1 MQPASCGMSSFK
13 QEPMAQTKN
22 HNQSLTQCVD
32 LPEVFE
38 YLGLS
43 KYTDVFV
50 QQEVNISSF
59 LVENFSRKF
68 LVSKKSNANFSIFGQ
83 NFSKFLISKFKR
95 FFRLTFKRFYR

>member
-1 MQPASCGMSSFK
+1 MSKIWPQYDLWPWTQRFNLVEQMQPASCGMASFK
-13 QEPMAQTKN
+13 QEQMSQTKN

-50 QQEVNISSF
+50 QQEVKNRDF
-59 LVENFSRKF
+59 R
-68 LVSKKSNANFSIFGQ
+68 
-83 NFSKFLISKFKR
+83 SKFISGFFGFKKFGPD
-95 FFRLTFKRFYR
+95 

>member
-1 MQPASCGMSSFK
+1 MQPASCGMASFK
-13 QEPMAQTKN
+13 QEPISQTKN

-50 QQEVNISSF
+50 QQEVKISSF
-59 LVENFSRKF
+59 LFNF
-68 LVSKKSNANFSIFGQ
+68 FSP
-83 NFSKFLISKFKR
+83 NFLIVLKILILNFLNSNQF
-95 FFRLTFKRFYR
+95 LG

>member
-1 MQPASCGMSSFK
+1 MQIWPVKFDLNVTFWPWTQRFNLVEQMQPASCGMSSFK
-13 QEPMAQTKN
+13 QEPMAQPKN

-50 QQEVNISSF
+50 QQEVIF
-59 LVENFSRKF
+59 
-68 LVSKKSNANFSIFGQ
+68 FSIFGQ
-83 NFSKFLISKFKR
+83 NFSII
-95 FFRLTFKRFYR
+95 

>member
-1 MQPASCGMSSFK
+1 MQPASCGMASFK
-13 QEPMAQTKN
+13 QEQMSQTKN

-50 QQEVNISSF
+50 QQEVKNRH
-59 LVENFSRKF
+59 FSLKF
-68 LVSKKSNANFSIFGQ
+68 NSEIFG
-83 NFSKFLISKFKR
+83 FKKFGPD
-95 FFRLTFKRFYR
+95 

>member
-1 MQPASCGMSSFK
+1 MQPASCGMASFK
-13 QEPMAQTKN
+13 QEPISQTKN

-50 QQEVNISSF
+50 QQEVKISSF
-59 LVENFSRKF
+59 LFNFFCSKF
-68 LVSKKSNANFSIFGQ
+68 FNRFKNFDFE
-83 NFSKFLISKFKR
+83 FSKFEPI
-95 FFRLTFKRFYR
+95 FRLTFKHFYR

>member
-1 MQPASCGMSSFK
+1 MQPASCGMASFK
-13 QEPMAQTKN
+13 QEQMSQTKN

-50 QQEVNISSF
+50 QQEVKIS
-59 LVENFSRKF
+59 
-68 LVSKKSNANFSIFGQ
+68 
-83 NFSKFLISKFKR
+83 
-95 FFRLTFKRFYR
+95 

>member
-50 QQEVNISSF
+50 QQEVIF
-59 LVENFSRKF
+59 
-68 LVSKKSNANFSIFGQ
+68 FSIFGQ
-83 NFSKFLISKFKR
+83 NFSII
-95 FFRLTFKRFYR
+95 

>member
-59 LVENFSRKF
+59 LVENFCRKF
-68 LVSKKSNANFSIFGQ
+68 LASKNFWFQKIESEFF
-83 NFSKFLISKFKR
+83 NFRSKFFNFFLISKFKR
-95 FFRLTFKRFYR
+95 FF

>member
-59 LVENFSRKF
+59 LVENCSRKF
-68 LVSKKSNANFSIFGQ
+68 LVSKKNESEFFNFR
-83 NFSKFLISKFKR
+83 SKFFKFFNFEIQKI
-95 FFRLTFKRFYR
+95 FLG

>member
-1 MQPASCGMSSFK
+1 MQPASCGMASFK
-13 QEPMAQTKN
+13 QEQMSQTKN

-50 QQEVNISSF
+50 QQEVKNRHFSS
-59 LVENFSRKF
+59 KF
-68 LVSKKSNANFSIFGQ
+68 NSEIFG
-83 NFSKFLISKFKR
+83 FKKFEPDLISKFQR
-95 FFRLTFKRFYR
+95 IF

>member
-1 MQPASCGMSSFK
+1 MNSTLVLVEQMQPASCGMASFK
-13 QEPMAQTKN
+13 QETISQTKN

-50 QQEVNISSF
+50 QQEVKN
-59 LVENFSRKF
+59 L
-68 LVSKKSNANFSIFGQ
+68 LSKKKTKI
-83 NFSKFLISKFKR
+83 
-95 FFRLTFKRFYR
+95 

>member
-50 QQEVNISSF
+50 QQEVNISVVFGRKSF
-59 LVENFSRKF
+59 
-68 LVSKKSNANFSIFGQ
+68 SNANFSIFGQ

-95 FFRLTFKRFYR
+95 FF

>member
-59 LVENFSRKF
+59 LVENCSRKF
-68 LVSKKSNANFSIFGQ
+68 LVSKKKTNPNFSISGQ
-83 NFSKFLISKFKR
+83 NFSNFLISKFKR
-95 FFRLTFKRFYR
+95 FF

>member
-1 MQPASCGMSSFK
+1 MQPASCGMASFK
-13 QEPMAQTKN
+13 NQMSQEPMPQTNN

-50 QQEVNISSF
+50 QQEVKIVVFGS
-59 LVENFSRKF
+59 NFF
-68 LVSKKSNANFSIFGQ
+68 YIF
-83 NFSKFLISKFKR
+83 FPVIYFKFK
-95 FFRLTFKRFYR
+95 FSG